1 MVDQVTKLATSSE
14 SDDQIMERIATR
26 FQILDDM
33 TRAAIAG
40 DIRAMIVSGPPGV
53 GKSYGIERQLDKANL
68 FDRIAGRK
76 VKSEIFKGAS
86 TALGLYMSLFKYSE
100 ANCVAVFDDCDT
112 ILSDEVSLNLLKGAL
127 DSSKR
132 RRISWL
138 GESYAL
144 RKEDVP
150 NQFDFK
156 GTVIFITNLKFDQI
170 RSQKIRNHLDALQSR
185 CHYLDLTLDTMRDK
199 FLRIRQ
205 IANTGQLFENYD
217 FDQKTQ
223 ELIID
228 YLSEN
233 AEQWR
238 EMSLRM
244 ALKVADLY
252 RVSNTNWQALARAT
266 CMKPGFANLEK

>member
-100 ANCVAVFDDCDT
+100 ANCVAVFDE
-112 ILSDEVSLNLLKGAL
+112 IG
-127 DSSKR
+127 
-132 RRISWL
+132 
-138 GESYAL
+138 
-144 RKEDVP
+144 
-150 NQFDFK
+150 
-156 GTVIFITNLKFDQI
+156 
-170 RSQKIRNHLDALQSR
+170 
-185 CHYLDLTLDTMRDK
+185 
-199 FLRIRQ
+199 
-205 IANTGQLFENYD
+205 
-217 FDQKTQ
+217 
-223 ELIID
+223 
-228 YLSEN
+228 
-233 AEQWR
+233 
-238 EMSLRM
+238 
-244 ALKVADLY
+244 
-252 RVSNTNWQALARAT
+252 RAHV
-266 CMKPGFANLEK
+266 

>member
-86 TALGLYMSLFKYSE
+86 TALGLYMSLFKDSE

>member
-132 RRISWL
+132 RRISW
-138 GESYAL
+138 
-144 RKEDVP
+144 
-150 NQFDFK
+150 
-156 GTVIFITNLKFDQI
+156 
-170 RSQKIRNHLDALQSR
+170 
-185 CHYLDLTLDTMRDK
+185 
-199 FLRIRQ
+199 
-205 IANTGQLFENYD
+205 
-217 FDQKTQ
+217 
-223 ELIID
+223 
-228 YLSEN
+228 
-233 AEQWR
+233 
-238 EMSLRM
+238 
-244 ALKVADLY
+244 
-252 RVSNTNWQALARAT
+252 
-266 CMKPGFANLEK
+266 